1 MFRSHLKLL
10 KPGIVIGNLVSV
22 TGGYFLG
29 SAGNVHWI
37 TGMLVAIS
45 VALII
50 SSACAANNIV
60 DRDIDALMVRTR
72 DRPLVRS
79 EISILAAKAI
89 VLLLGSGGVALLY
102 VATEHYLPVVL
113 ILLGYAV
120 YVGLYT
126 SLLKRRSIYGTWA
139 GSLSGAMPPVVGYC
153 SASGQFDA
161 AAVTLLV
168 MFSLWQM
175 PHSYAIAIFRA
186 ADYQAASIPVYPAVK
201 GWSAAKRQ
209 MASHI
214 VAFTATIPMLTL
226 LGYAGPI
233 YLVPALAIGLYWCRL
248 GFLGFNAANEVQ
260 WARKIFVSSIA
271 VVVVLNVAMS
281 LAALGIR

>member
-1 MFRSHLKLL
+1 MFRTHLQLV

-29 SAGNVHWI
+29 SAGDIQWL
-37 TGMLVAIS
+37 TGIWVATS

-50 SSACAANNIV
+50 SSACAANNIY
-60 DRDIDALMVRTR
+60 DRDIDALMARTR
-72 DRPLVRS
+72 NRPLVTS
-79 EISILAAKAI
+79 EISIPAARTI
-89 VLLLGSGGVALLY
+89 VLLLGLGGIALLY
-102 VATEHYLPVVL
+102 AATRQYLPVVL
-113 ILLGYAV
+113 ILFGYAV

-139 GSLSGAMPPVVGYC
+139 GSLAGAMPPVVGYC

-161 AAVTLLV
+161 AAITLLV

-175 PHSYAIAIFRA
+175 PHSYAIAMFRA
-186 ADYQAASIPVYPAVK
+186 ADYRAASIPVYPAIK
-201 GWSAAKRQ
+201 GWSAAKRH
-209 MASHI
+209 MAI
-214 VAFTATIPMLTL
+214 YILAFTASLPILTL
-226 LGYAGPI
+226 LGYAGLI
-233 YLVPALAIGLYWCRL
+233 YLIPALIVGLYWCRL
-248 GFLGFNAANEVQ
+248 GLLGFSASDEVL

-281 LAALGIR
+281 LTALGVR